1 MPVDDYLTS
10 EDVHGFN
17 RRIVRDALANPGLP
31 VLVHRP
37 GRRGLHGGRGRLRTD
52 HRLLDGIPQRRRM
65 SRCMWSPTAS
75 PGCSCGGVDA
85 AHAVA

>member
-31 VLVHRP
+31 YSAVVP
-37 GRRGLHGGRGRLRTD
+37 D
-52 HRLLDGIPQRRRM
+52 SEVFMADG
-65 SRCMWSPTAS
+65 AS
-75 PGCSCGGVDA
+75 
-85 AHAVA
+85 